1 MWRQQQRRTR
11 VEPHTVI
18 ATNLLETLHPYR
30 RPHTT
35 TPTYIH
41 ISVNCWCTQPD
52 FLDLLCTG
60 NTSATVVLLY
70 RVPGNLNDAVYTV
83 CNGVL

>member
-1 MWRQQQRRTR
+1 MWRQQQRRTH

-18 ATNLLETLHPYR
+18 ATNLLETLRSVSYG
-30 RPHTT
+30 RPHH
-35 TPTYIH
+35 PHIH